1 MNMRHTIVPCAL
13 KIFTLKSKGF
23 YFVKTS
29 NTITHFFSIIMFQR
43 ISCKSGIVILNGG
56 PLEITLTVPL
66 RIMLGE
72 QFLGKYLPLLDGK
85 PMFNFSVIV
94 SNEENQSLQSIS
106 MGVQSILIY
115 PLIST
120 ILLSILLL
128 IHPPPSISLSF
139 HPSFLIHPSLSNL
152 SFHHLSL
159 HSSTPPSLSNIA
171 FH

>member
-1 MNMRHTIVPCAL
+1 M
-13 KIFTLKSKGF
+13 
-23 YFVKTS
+23 
-29 NTITHFFSIIMFQR
+29 
-43 ISCKSGIVILNGG
+43 
-56 PLEITLTVPL
+56 
-66 RIMLGE
+66 
-72 QFLGKYLPLLDGK
+72 GKCLPLLDGK

-171 FH
+171 FHWKQYIVFMEYQHENRWLDLCRYKEKTVFWIYGISSCKQEVRFMEYQYVNRRLDLWYIFM